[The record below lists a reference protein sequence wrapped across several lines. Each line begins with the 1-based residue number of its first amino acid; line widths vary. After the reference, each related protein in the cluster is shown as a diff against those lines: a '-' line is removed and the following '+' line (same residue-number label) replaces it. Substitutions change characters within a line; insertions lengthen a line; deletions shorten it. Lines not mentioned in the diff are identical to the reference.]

1 MNSRSAAQFAARH
14 WFRVSPLSLLL
25 APISWLFRLVVA
37 VRRSFY
43 ALGIFKVERLSVPVI
58 VVGNLIVGG
67 TGKTPLVAW
76 LAGWLKAQGYRP
88 GIVLRGYAA
97 SAESPREAKPGD
109 SPDVIGDE
117 ALLLAETTR
126 CPVWIGR
133 DRAAAGRSL
142 LQQHG
147 DCNVIVS
154 DDGLQHYGLA
164 RDLEIAVEDARG
176 YGNGLLLPAGP
187 LREPAGRRVDATIV
201 NGSVSSIEH
210 RQFRHGPIFEMRV
223 VPVGFFS
230 MDGAEVP
237 VSVLRDRRLHAVA
250 GTGNPGRFFTSLREL
265 GLQFVSHEYPDHHA
279 FKPND
284 LNFQQCDRILMTE
297 KDAVKCRSFQRD
309 DLVML
314 RVVAEP
320 VPAFGEYLL
329 KAVHGLPSA

>member
-1 MNSRSAAQFAARH
+1 MNSRAAQFASRH
-14 WFRVSPLSLLL
+14 WFRVSPLSWLL
-25 APISWLFRLVVA
+25 APVSWLFRGVVA
-37 VRRSFY
+37 ARRAFY
-43 ALGIFKVERLSVPVI
+43 VLGIFKVERLAVPVI

-76 LAGWLKAQGYRP
+76 LVGWLKVQGYRP

-97 SAESPREAKPGD
+97 SAESPREAKPGEL
-109 SPDVIGDE
+109 PEVVGDE
-117 ALLLAETTR
+117 ALLLAEATR

-133 DRAAAGRSL
+133 DRAAAGKAL
-142 LQQHG
+142 LQKHG

-164 RDLEIAVEDARG
+164 RDLEIAVEDSRG

-201 NGSVSSIEH
+201 NGSVSPTKNRPSC
-210 RQFRHGPIFEMRV
+210 HGPAFTMRV
-223 VPVGFFS
+223 VPVGLFT
-230 MDGAEVP
+230 MGGVEVP
-237 VSVLRDRRLHAVA
+237 VSALRGRQLHAVA
-250 GTGNPGRFFTSLREL
+250 GIGNPDRFFSSLREL
-265 GLQFVSHEYPDHHA
+265 GLHFVSHEFPDHHS
-279 FKPND
+279 FKPDD
-284 LNFQQCDRILMTE
+284 LDFEQCDRVLMTE

-320 VPAFGEYLL
+320 EPAFGEYLL